1 MADDTPIPIADTG
14 PTEEQQAEA
23 EALAAKMKPLVD
35 LVQSDA
41 FAEVLDGLNSMHSA
55 FINDQIGYAHLYGVM
70 STMPR
75 LKVWAE
81 SQ

>member
-1 MADDTPIPIADTG
+1 MMAEETPPIPGTG
-14 PTEEQQAEA
+14 PNEEEQAAAEA
-23 EALAAKMKPLVD
+23 QAAKMKPLVD

-41 FAEVLDGLNSMHSA
+41 FAEVLDGLTAIHTA
-55 FINDQIGYAHLYGVM
+55 FISDQIGYSHLYGVM

-75 LKVWAE
+75 LKAWAE